1 MYAYA
6 IYGTSIPVFI
16 PVAEMVTMW
25 LGLFVW
31 LCELGVFVGCECKS
45 AESEGDICT
54 HSCVAVLVNKS
65 TCNNLGAKGRE
76 IEIMTES
83 KRINTFTCT
92 KILTCVDSLSEMQ
105 VLNMKRSAQ

>member
-65 TCNNLGAKGRE
+65 TCNNLGAKRQRNRNNDRE
-76 IEIMTES
+76 QENKYIHVHRNFDMC
-83 KRINTFTCT
+83 R
-92 KILTCVDSLSEMQ
+92 
-105 VLNMKRSAQ
+105 